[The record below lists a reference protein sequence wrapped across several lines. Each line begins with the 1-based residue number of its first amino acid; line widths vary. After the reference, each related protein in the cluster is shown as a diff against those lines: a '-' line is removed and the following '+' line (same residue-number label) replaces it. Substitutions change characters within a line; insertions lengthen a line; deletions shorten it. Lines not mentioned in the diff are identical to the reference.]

1 MNLNVV
7 LAVFGSLLGLLVT
20 GISIYTALVIHQLWR
35 RQIVSYEAETL
46 ETASKNNAITRPD
59 ADQSGYN
66 SSGSLPPVFNPFAV
80 QDPPHSHSSSMK
92 STSTQHGGQLT
103 ASPKHEQPVAPAA
116 VIGRYFSAWTVM
128 DYGVLGLF
136 AIGMLLLGADLLG
149 VMRDRAEFPDY
160 HFAYLLCG
168 IMFSFMAMLLLL
180 IRLIAVLNL
189 GGLQRPVPPHHH
201 DEPSH
206 ANKAE
211 HWIERG

>member
-1 MNLNVV
+1 MNLNVL
-7 LAVFGSLLGLLVT
+7 LAVVGSLLGLLVT
-20 GISIYTALVIHQLWR
+20 GISIYTALMIHQLWK
-35 RQIVSYEAETL
+35 RQIVANQAEVM
-46 ETASKNNAITRPD
+46 ESASK
-59 ADQSGYN
+59 
-66 SSGSLPPVFNPFAV
+66 LPPVFNPFAV
-80 QDPPHSHSSSMK
+80 RDPAQSHSASMR

-103 ASPKHEQPVAPAA
+103 ASSKHEQPVTPAA

-128 DYGVLGLF
+128 DYGMLGLF
-136 AIGMLLLGADLLG
+136 AIGMLLLGADLLA

-180 IRLIAVLNL
+180 IRLVAVLNL

-206 ANKAE
+206 TNQAE
-211 HWIERG
+211 QWIERG